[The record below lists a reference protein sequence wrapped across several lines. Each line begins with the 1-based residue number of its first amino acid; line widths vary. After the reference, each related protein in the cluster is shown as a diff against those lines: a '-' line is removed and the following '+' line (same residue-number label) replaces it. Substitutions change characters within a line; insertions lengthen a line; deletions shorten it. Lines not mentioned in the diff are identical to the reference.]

1 MPTVIDLVDYII
13 ALKQQVQQKDQ
24 QIQQLQAELDHL
36 NKGKK

>member
-13 ALKQQVQQKDQ
+13 ALHQQVPQKDQ